1 MYYVSWSEYKG
12 DETID
17 YLNAFDNEEDRDR
30 FARSLRYK
38 GVRTWEQPMWAQE
51 GEKKKVRQWKRT
63 FCVQWIFCFIRQKRH
78 LMSLQ
83 PLRGRRLMHL

>member
-12 DETID
+12 NETID

-30 FARSLRYK
+30 FARSLHYK

-51 GEKKKVRQWKRT
+51 GEKKKVR
-63 FCVQWIFCFIRQKRH
+63 
-78 LMSLQ
+78 
-83 PLRGRRLMHL
+83 

>member
-12 DETID
+12 NETID

-38 GVRTWEQPMWAQE
+38 GVRTWEQPMWA
-51 GEKKKVRQWKRT
+51 
-63 FCVQWIFCFIRQKRH
+63 
-78 LMSLQ
+78 
-83 PLRGRRLMHL
+83 